1 MTGNYYWIFA
11 KLTVALSVDT
21 LSVVY
26 FSVLLLLVSD
36 GCFWI
41 NWLTVRS
48 DSPLLVISDL
58 SAL

>member
-11 KLTVALSVDT
+11 KLTVALRVDT

-36 GCFWI
+36 GC
-41 NWLTVRS
+41 L
-48 DSPLLVISDL
+48 
-58 SAL
+58 